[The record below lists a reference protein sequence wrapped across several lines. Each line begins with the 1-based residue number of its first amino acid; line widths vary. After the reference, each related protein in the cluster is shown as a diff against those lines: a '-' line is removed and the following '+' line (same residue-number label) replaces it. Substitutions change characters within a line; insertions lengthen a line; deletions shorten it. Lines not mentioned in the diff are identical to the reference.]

1 MNNTDNENNK
11 VSRLYFASDY
21 MEGAHPAIM
30 QKLVETNL
38 EKTVGYGLDPYTES
52 AKEKIRTACNAP
64 DADIYLLVG
73 GTQTNA
79 TVIDALLKSYQGVV
93 AAETGHIATHES
105 GAIEFG
111 GHKVLTL
118 PQKDGKIRAAQIEKM
133 VKDFYDD
140 ANYEHMVIPGMVYIS
155 QPTEYGT
162 LYSKEELT
170 EISKVCR
177 ANHLPLYVDGARLAY
192 ALASPENDVTLSDL
206 AELCDAFYIGGT
218 KCGAL
223 FGEAVVIPQKGLIPH
238 FFTIIKQHGALL
250 AKGRIAGIQFDELFT
265 DRLYERIGK
274 PAIDAA
280 EQIKE
285 ALKKFGYKLALDTP
299 TNQIFCIVSNEVMKK
314 ITQDVEFGFWEKYDE
329 THSVIRFATSW
340 ATTMEDTQK
349 LIRLLDDIRK

>member
-1 MNNTDNENNK
+1 MQNTNNTE
-11 VSRLYFASDY
+11 SRLYFASDY
-21 MEGAHPAIM
+21 MEGAHPVIM
-30 QKLVETNL
+30 QKLMETNL
-38 EKTVGYGLDPYTES
+38 EKTVGYGMDPYTEE
-52 AKEKIRTACNAP
+52 AKEKIRKACSAP
-64 DADIYLLVG
+64 DAEVFLLVG

-93 AAETGHIATHES
+93 AAETGHIASHES

-118 PQKDGKIRAAQIEKM
+118 PEKDGKISAAQIKKL

-140 ANYEHMVIPGMVYIS
+140 ANYDHMVMPGMVYIS

-170 EISKVCR
+170 AISNVCR
-177 ANHLPLYVDGARLAY
+177 ENHLPLYVDGARLAY
-192 ALASPENDVTLSDL
+192 ALASQENDVILADL
-206 AELCDAFYIGGT
+206 AALCDVFYMGGT

-223 FGEAVVIPQKGLIPH
+223 FGEAVVIPHKGLIPH

-250 AKGRIAGIQFDELFT
+250 AKGRIAGIQFSELFT
-265 DRLYERIGK
+265 DGLYEQIGK

-280 EQIKE
+280 EQIKA
-285 ALKKFGYKLALDTP
+285 ALKKFGYELYLDTP
-299 TNQIFCIVSNEVMKK
+299 TNQIFCIVSNDVMKK
-314 ITQDVEFGFWEKYDE
+314 IAQDVEFGFWEKCDE

-340 ATTMEDTQK
+340 ATTEEDTQK
-349 LIRLLDDIRK
+349 LIQLLSEIEK

>member
-38 EKTVGYGLDPYTES
+38 EKTVGYGVDPYTES

-299 TNQIFCIVSNEVMKK
+299 TKQIFCIVSNEVMKK
-314 ITQDVEFGFWEKYDE
+314 IAQDVEFGFWEKYDE